1 LERQGFPNPVFPDN
15 DTRMFIG
22 YLFIISAA
30 TCWGLI
36 GIFSSL
42 AFSQGIG
49 PMEVAFWR
57 AVLTWFLFGTQAVIK
72 KETRIERKDFPLFF
86 IFGLLGIS
94 LFYISY
100 QFAVKTGGAAFASVL
115 LYTAPAWVVACS
127 FFIYKEK
134 LTLLKSLAVVLV
146 ILGVFLISKTGGN
159 NQGNAPIGW
168 IAIVSGLAAG
178 FSYSLYYTIG
188 KYFSTRYSSANLFL
202 WVLPI
207 GALGT
212 LPFVTFSHKSPMAW
226 AALLA
231 IVFISTFLANY
242 CYYQGLKYLE
252 AGRASIVA
260 TCEPVVAA
268 VTAYFFLGEYF
279 TLMGYLGT
287 GLILIAVIAT
297 IYEQ

>member
-1 LERQGFPNPVFPDN
+1 MI
-15 DTRMFIG
+15 TG
-22 YLFIISAA
+22 YLFIIIAA
-30 TCWGLI
+30 SCWGLI

-57 AVLTWFLFGTQAVIK
+57 AILTWLLFGTQAIIK
-72 KETRIERKDFPLFF
+72 KETHIDRKDFPLFF
-86 IFGLLGIS
+86 IFGILGIS

-100 QFAVKTGGAAFASVL
+100 QFAVKTAGAAAASVL

-127 FFIYKEK
+127 YFIYKER

-159 NQGNAPIGW
+159 TQGSAPIGW
-168 IAIVSGLAAG
+168 IAILSGLTAG

-188 KYFSTRYSSANLFL
+188 KYFSARYSSANLFL

-207 GALGT
+207 GALGI
-212 LPFVTFSHKSPMAW
+212 LPFVTFSDKSPMAW
-226 AALLA
+226 TALLA
-231 IVFISTFLANY
+231 ISFISTFLANY

-260 TCEPVVAA
+260 TIEPVVAA
-268 VTAYFFLGEYF
+268 ITAYFFLGEYF
-279 TLMGYLGT
+279 TFMGYLGA
-287 GLILIAVIAT
+287 GLILLAVIAT
-297 IYEQ
+297 IYEK